1 MKQELICIACPK
13 GCHIIVESDAK
24 EESGYA
30 VAGYTCKQGLA
41 YALKEITAPE
51 RTLTTTVKITGSRT
65 RRLPV
70 ITDGSIPKDK
80 LFQAMRELDQVE
92 LEAPVEMGT
101 VILSHIA
108 GTDINVIASRSMG
121 RKEEKSEI

>member
-13 GCHIIVESDAK
+13 GCHITVTADAK

-30 VAGYTCKQGLA
+30 VTGNTCKQGCT

-51 RTLTTTVKITGSRT
+51 RTLTTTVKVNGSRI

-70 ITDGSIPKDK
+70 ITDGTIPKEK
-80 LFQAMRELDQVE
+80 LFQAMRELDRVE
-92 LEAPVEMGT
+92 VEAPVELGA
-101 VILSHIA
+101 VILPQVA
-108 GTDINVIASRSMG
+108 GTKINVIASRSMG
-121 RKEEKSEI
+121 RKEGEN